1 MITIRRYNTE
11 TFLKTLAAC
20 MLACASTAVHAQSSV
35 TFYGIAD
42 AGIVVEDGGANGRIT
57 KVTSGVGAASRFG
70 FRGVEDLGGGTAAFF
85 TLEAGAKIDT
95 GEIDAAGTIFNRQA
109 LVGLR
114 GGFGAVALGRQ
125 YTPYHTAMVTIVDP
139 FTTGYAG
146 SAKSL
151 FPHNGT
157 NIRTSNTISYATP
170 KKNGF
175 DAELAYSTG
184 EQGDAS
190 LGRQFGGAVGYA
202 DGPLAVRLVYNNK
215 NTDVAASGATPAVD
229 RTLGRNYLL
238 GASYNLGWLKL
249 HGGFS
254 VDKGDNAAPLINPN
268 NPYGGARPTP
278 STDGRSILIGISAPV
293 KGGTLMASV
302 LHKDDRTA
310 FNQDANAWGIGY
322 LYALS
327 KRTGLYAA
335 YGHVDN
341 RNGAGYTIANNTESG
356 SGDTGYN
363 LGLRHSF

>member
-1 MITIRRYNTE
+1 MKRAAA
-11 TFLKTLAAC
+11 LALLLGSA
-20 MLACASTAVHAQSSV
+20 TVHAQTSV

-42 AGIVVEDGGANGRIT
+42 AALVVEDGGSAGRIT
-57 KVTSGVGAASRFG
+57 KVTSGAAAASRFG
-70 FRGVEDLGGGTAAFF
+70 FRGVEDLGNGTSAFF
-85 TLEAGAKIDT
+85 TLEGGAKIDT

-114 GGFGAVALGRQ
+114 GGFGAVAIGRQ
-125 YTPYHTAMVTIVDP
+125 YTPYHTAMVSIVDP
-139 FTTGYAG
+139 FSTGYAG

-157 NIRTSNTISYATP
+157 NIRTSNTITYATP

-175 DAELAYSTG
+175 DAEVAYSVG
-184 EQGDAS
+184 EQSRSAA
-190 LGRQFGGAVGYA
+190 GRQFGGAVGYA
-202 DGPLAVRLVYNNK
+202 AGALAVRLVYNNK

-229 RTLGRNYLL
+229 RSLGRNILL
-238 GASYNLGWLKL
+238 GASYNLGWIKL
-249 HGGFS
+249 HSGVS
-254 VDKGDNAAPLINPN
+254 VDKGDNAAPLNNPN

-278 STDGRSILIGISAPV
+278 STDGRSYLLGLTAPV
-293 KGGTLMASV
+293 PGGTLMASV
-302 LHKDDRTA
+302 LHKDDRTG

-322 LYALS
+322 VYALS
-327 KRTGLYAA
+327 KRSGLYAA

-363 LGLRHSF
+363 LGLRHNF